1 MNSRFVILLAALL
14 VAGSAA
20 AQAPTQTGQPD
31 PHQPGVARSQSE
43 QGVTPVRPGPPAE
56 QKVDPD
62 KEKAIRHLMD
72 LTGAARMG
80 SNMTEMIS
88 KQVQSAMSRN
98 LPAERLQKFMDDF
111 NQKLN
116 VRAPA
121 TEVAD
126 AQIPIYA
133 QHFSMDDLQGM
144 IHFYESPVG
153 QRMLK
158 MLPQVLEETQNTGAD
173 IERSAALATLK
184 DMSTDYP
191 ELKTMLPPA
200 EQKPS
205 IGPGGQPPKPQQN
218 PRNPQR

>member
-1 MNSRFVILLAALL
+1 MNSRFVILFAALL
-14 VAGSAA
+14 VAGSAL
-20 AQAPTQTGQPD
+20 AQAPTQTGQD
-31 PHQPGVARSQSE
+31 PHQPSVARSQPE
-43 QGVTPVRPGPPAE
+43 QGITPVRPGPPAV

-62 KEKAIRHLMD
+62 KEKAIRHFMD

-80 SNMTEMIS
+80 TNMTEMIS

-98 LPAERLQKFMDDF
+98 LPADRLQKFMDDF
-111 NQKLN
+111 TQKLT

-121 TEVAD
+121 NEIAD

-133 QHFSMDDLQGM
+133 QHFSMDDLEGM

-158 MLPQVLEETQNTGAD
+158 ALPQVLEESQNTGAD

-191 ELKTMLPPA
+191 ELKTMLPP
-200 EQKPS
+200 EQQKPS
-205 IGPGGQPPKPQQN
+205 IAPGAQPPKPQQ
-218 PRNPQR
+218 PPAPQR